1 MRFATFVQRSC
12 DSVSF
17 QEFSKNGTYGH
28 TVANNLRWSKEAC
41 MRRHALLFVIAFGV
55 FALARCHAVTATT
68 TQTLTASIG
77 ALAKVSVPS
86 GQTLSPTGTFFS
98 PFTASM
104 TMNYR
109 ARTTASG
116 GGNITAKA
124 TADFTPSGGPSV
136 PSGQLTYSC
145 PGATLGTACSATQT
159 VSTTSATGIV
169 TLPVSA
175 CTGGGAPCSTADP
188 NSVSLEFSLTNSPA
202 SSTGTYQVTLQFT
215 ASAI

>member
-1 MRFATFVQRSC
+1 
-12 DSVSF
+12 
-17 QEFSKNGTYGH
+17 
-28 TVANNLRWSKEAC
+28 
-41 MRRHALLFVIAFGV
+41 MRRLAPFLVIAFV
-55 FALARCHAVTATT
+55 AFAPVRCHAVTATT

-136 PSGQLTYSC
+136 ASGQLTYTCS
-145 PGATLGTACSATQT
+145 GATLGTACSATQT
-159 VSTTSATGIV
+159 VSTTSATGVI

-175 CTGGGAPCSTADP
+175 CTGGGTPCSTANP
-188 NSVSLEFSLTNSPA
+188 NSVSLGCSLSNSPA

>member
-1 MRFATFVQRSC
+1 
-12 DSVSF
+12 
-17 QEFSKNGTYGH
+17 
-28 TVANNLRWSKEAC
+28 
-41 MRRHALLFVIAFGV
+41 MRRRGLLLVIAFGA
-55 FALARCHAVTATT
+55 FALVRCHAATATT

-104 TMNYR
+104 AMNYR
-109 ARTTASG
+109 ARTASG

-124 TADFTPSGGPSV
+124 TADFTPSGGPSIS
-136 PSGQLTYSC
+136 SGQLTYTCS
-145 PGATLGTACSATQT
+145 GATLGTACSATQT
-159 VSTTSATGIV
+159 VSTSSATGVI

-175 CTGGGAPCSTADP
+175 CTGGGTPCSTANP
-188 NSVSLEFSLTNSPA
+188 NSVSLGFSLTNSPA

>member
-1 MRFATFVQRSC
+1 MFVVKRSAIQ
-12 DSVSF
+12 F
-17 QEFSKNGTYGH
+17 HFRNFPRMGH
-28 TVANNLRWSKEAC
+28 MVTRLQTICAGANC
-41 MRRHALLFVIAFGV
+41 MRPRGLLFVIALG
-55 FALARCHAVTATT
+55 ALAPVCCPAATVTT

-109 ARTTASG
+109 ARTTAAG

-124 TADFTPSGGPSV
+124 TTDFTPSGGPSIS
-136 PSGQLTYSC
+136 SGQVTYSC
-145 PGATLGTACSATQT
+145 SGATLGTACSATQT
-159 VSTTSATGIV
+159 VSTTSATGVI

-175 CTGGGAPCSTADP
+175 CTGGGTPCSTANP
-188 NSVSLEFSLTNSPA
+188 SSVSIGITLTNSPA

>member
-1 MRFATFVQRSC
+1 MRP
-12 DSVSF
+12 
-17 QEFSKNGTYGH
+17 
-28 TVANNLRWSKEAC
+28 
-41 MRRHALLFVIAFGV
+41 RRLLFILAFGT
-55 FALARCHAVTATT
+55 FAVAHCHAVTATT

-98 PFTASM
+98 PFTGSM

-109 ARTTASG
+109 ARTTAS

-124 TADFTPSGGPSV
+124 TADFTPSGGPSI
-136 PSGQLTYSC
+136 SLGQLTYTCS
-145 PGATLGTACSATQT
+145 GATLGTACSATQT
-159 VSTTSATGIV
+159 VSTTSATGAI

-175 CTGGGAPCSTADP
+175 CTGGGTPCSTANP
-188 NSVSLEFSLTNSPA
+188 NSVSLGFSLTNSPA